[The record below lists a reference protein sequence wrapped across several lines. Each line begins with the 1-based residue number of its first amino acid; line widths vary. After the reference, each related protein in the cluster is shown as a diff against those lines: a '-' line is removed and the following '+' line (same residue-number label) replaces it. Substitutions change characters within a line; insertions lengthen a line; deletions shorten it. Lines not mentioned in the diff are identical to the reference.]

1 MALNQ
6 FAARKRSQ
14 GYLAPSERD
23 GCRNCRHRSADGWRY
38 ETGSMVYDC
47 TLGRFFVVPGGICNH
62 HQPAGIASLPASPEL
77 PT

>member
-1 MALNQ
+1 MALDLIT
-6 FAARKRSQ
+6 ARKCAQ
-14 GYLAPSERD
+14 GYVAPAHRD
-23 GCRNCRHRSADGWRY
+23 GCRNCRHRSANGWRY

-47 TLGRFFVVPGGICNH
+47 TLGRFFVVLGGICDH